1 MKLALIQTNPTIG
14 DVPGNAARVLAGLK
28 QAAEAGAQLAVFPEQ
43 SLIGYPAKDLLL
55 RREIIDA
62 NLQAL
67 AAVAAAAQ
75 DCAAIVG
82 FAERNPQARG
92 RPLFNAA
99 ALVQRGRVLALW
111 RKRLLPTYDV
121 FDELRYF
128 EPGGPTS
135 ATSSAETAAPV
146 NAVVDFA
153 GLRLGVTIC
162 EDMWSREEMP
172 GQPRYDCDPVHDLV
186 ATGAQVIL
194 NISASP
200 YFLGK
205 HALRLELLA
214 GHARTHGVPLLFA
227 NQVGGNDELLFD
239 GASCA
244 VAVDGRVI
252 AQARAFEED
261 VLLLDLAAPG
271 RARLESLP
279 TGPAEVHDAL
289 VMGLR
294 DYVRK
299 CGFRTAVVGLSG
311 GIDSALVAALAAAAL
326 GPGNVHGVAMPSRFS
341 SAHSLADAQALAA
354 NLGLAF
360 SVIPIEPMHA
370 AFEQSLTPHFAGRAP
385 DITDENLQARVR
397 GAILMALSNKLG
409 SLLLTTGNKSEL
421 AVGYCT
427 LYGDMCGGLA
437 VISDVPKTLVYDVA
451 RHINARADRE
461 LIPQSS
467 LTKPPSAEL
476 KPDQTDQDTL
486 PPYDVLDAILERYEV
501 QLQTADEL
509 VAAGLERRTVA
520 DVLRKIQTSEYK
532 RQQAAP
538 GLKVTSRAFGFGR
551 RMPIAAR
558 PPRWA

>member
-214 GHARTHGVPLLFA
+214 WHARTHGVPLLFA
-227 NQVGGNDELLFD
+227 NQVGGNDELLLD

-244 VAVDGRVI
+244 EI
-252 AQARAFEED
+252 
-261 VLLLDLAAPG
+261 G
-271 RARLESLP
+271 RASCRE
-279 TGPAEVHDAL
+279 
-289 VMGLR
+289 
-294 DYVRK
+294 
-299 CGFRTAVVGLSG
+299 
-311 GIDSALVAALAAAAL
+311 
-326 GPGNVHGVAMPSRFS
+326 
-341 SAHSLADAQALAA
+341 
-354 NLGLAF
+354 
-360 SVIPIEPMHA
+360 
-370 AFEQSLTPHFAGRAP
+370 
-385 DITDENLQARVR
+385 RV
-397 GAILMALSNKLG
+397 
-409 SLLLTTGNKSEL
+409 
-421 AVGYCT
+421 
-427 LYGDMCGGLA
+427 
-437 VISDVPKTLVYDVA
+437 
-451 RHINARADRE
+451 
-461 LIPQSS
+461 
-467 LTKPPSAEL
+467 
-476 KPDQTDQDTL
+476 
-486 PPYDVLDAILERYEV
+486 
-501 QLQTADEL
+501 
-509 VAAGLERRTVA
+509 
-520 DVLRKIQTSEYK
+520 
-532 RQQAAP
+532 
-538 GLKVTSRAFGFGR
+538 
-551 RMPIAAR
+551 
-558 PPRWA
+558 